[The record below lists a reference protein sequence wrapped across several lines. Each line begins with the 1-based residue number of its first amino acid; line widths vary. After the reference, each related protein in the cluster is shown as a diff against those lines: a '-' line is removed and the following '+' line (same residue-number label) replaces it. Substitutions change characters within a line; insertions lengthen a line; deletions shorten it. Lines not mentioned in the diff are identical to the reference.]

1 VLRAGPGRDPH
12 VPYAPHCV
20 RRPIAPTAC
29 KQALSLWDA
38 RRPDPRA
45 GTTSKSAK
53 GGRELWLTAVR
64 PHGVPRGPAAHRQR
78 TGSSPLPDFDRL
90 RFHRRPRSW
99 QQSCQILGQSHRGQT
114 QASAPESRV

>member
-20 RRPIAPTAC
+20 RRPVAPTAC

-53 GGRELWLTAVR
+53 GGREHGSPQFAPTASLAVR
-64 PHGVPRGPAAHRQR
+64 PL
-78 TGSSPLPDFDRL
+78 TGSAPDRPPYPISICFGFIDDPGLGSTRARSRDSPIAGKRK
-90 RFHRRPRSW
+90 
-99 QQSCQILGQSHRGQT
+99 
-114 QASAPESRV
+114 ASAA